1 MEEHVDQDSASGS
14 EGTPPTVDDRPALL
28 LANEEVPRRGYDG
41 CSRGCSRAVH
51 CSLTLPFLLIIGLV
65 IFSVATFYANQ
76 DRVGGCVLFGT
87 IKKVDSSG
95 LEGDFE
101 HGTNAVCLTVTGV
114 EMALCAFAI
123 LFAIVLV
130 VKAFRHSRM

>member
-1 MEEHVDQDSASGS
+1 MEEQVDQGDGG
-14 EGTPPTVDDRPALL
+14 ETTPPVVDDRAALL
-28 LANEEVPRRGYDG
+28 NINEEEPRRRYER

-51 CSLTLPFLLIIGLV
+51 CSLTLPFLLIVGLV

-76 DRVGGCVLFGT
+76 DRVGGCVLFGV
-87 IKKVDSSG
+87 ISIEQN
-95 LEGDFE
+95 EGVLR
-101 HGTNAVCLTVTGV
+101 HGPSAICLTVTGG
-114 EMALCAFAI
+114 EMVLCAFAI

>member
-1 MEEHVDQDSASGS
+1 MEEQVDHQGDGD
-14 EGTPPTVDDRPALL
+14 ETTLPVVGDRTALL
-28 LANEEVPRRGYDG
+28 SVNREEPRRRYER

-51 CSLTLPFLLIIGLV
+51 CSLTLPFLLIVGLL

-76 DRVGGCVLFGT
+76 DRVGGCVLFGG
-87 IKKVDSSG
+87 IDQN
-95 LEGDFE
+95 EGVLR
-101 HGTNAVCLTVTGV
+101 HGRSAVCLTVTGG